1 MKLSFSDEVCFGLA
15 QARCERI
22 HINYFRIP
30 RTTVN
35 EDMENN
41 DGIPEP
47 KKHITISPRLYCQIE
62 TFSRSQSLSLNLTLL
77 SITKFQTSLLF
88 PTSLFP
94 PNFLSPLSPTSS
106 HHFIPPIPPKLF
118 RLLPQTNQSTSLPP
132 SLPPSLHT
140 SQPDPNPEPKST
152 PASPPPPSLMPHQQ
166 NP

>member
-62 TFSRSQSLSLNLTLL
+62 TFSRSQALSLNLTLL
-77 SITKFQTSLLF
+77 SIRKFQTSLLF
-88 PTSLFP
+88 PTSLFL
-94 PNFLSPLSPTSS
+94 PNFLSPYPPPHLTTSSPQSRPSSSDYFPNLSINLPTYQANQNQSPTS
-106 HHFIPPIPPKLF
+106 PPLP
-118 RLLPQTNQSTSLPP
+118 LLPHLCPTN
-132 SLPPSLHT
+132 
-140 SQPDPNPEPKST
+140 KT
-152 PASPPPPSLMPHQQ
+152 P
-166 NP
+166 